1 MHSLLVSSLDEQHEA
16 IQAHLGHDK
25 LCYAPLEE
33 LEPRRILELGCGTGL
48 WAAQAAQMFPDAH
61 VVAVDSSA
69 MSSRSLMR
77 LPENASF
84 YQTSILDY
92 LDTQPESFDI
102 VHARFV
108 LMHNPNP
115 EALINRTIGVLKPG
129 GYLLIE
135 DYDFNSLIET

>member
-1 MHSLLVSSLDEQHEA
+1 
-16 IQAHLGHDK
+16 
-25 LCYAPLEE
+25 
-33 LEPRRILELGCGTGL
+33 
-48 WAAQAAQMFPDAH
+48 MFPDAH

-84 YQTSILDY
+84 HQTSILDY

-108 LMHNPNP
+108 LMH
-115 EALINRTIGVLKPG
+115 L
-129 GYLLIE
+129 
-135 DYDFNSLIET
+135 SLIE